1 MRIDREALYAGIVAR
16 FGARAMDPIRQGQP
30 PRRDGFEAILNVW
43 EAEYADKDPAWLAY
57 ILATAWH
64 ETGAYMAPIREGFA
78 ASDEQAFAR
87 VQRHIQREGLRDY
100 VSRKENGHSYYGR
113 GFVQLTWDENYKA
126 MGAELGMGDQLYDNP
141 DLVMEPSIAAK
152 IICRGMVKGLF
163 RRRHALERYLGNE
176 HYDWHNARLIVNGRR
191 SDGSID
197 KAEEIAEHA
206 RKFYEAILPAIAA
219 APAPVSPPAPT
230 PAPAPTPEPAPPP
243 SPEQPNAP
251 PQDSQST
258 SPPPPPSAETPAP
271 QPEPPPRAPTQ
282 KPIGRSRTILAAIVA
297 GIVTVVEFVRA
308 SVREVAALFPVIDT
322 PYGGFNTIWILG
334 AVLLIA
340 LVVIIWAR
348 IDDRRKR
355 GR

>member
-1 MRIDREALYAGIVAR
+1 MGIDRETLYAGIVAR
-16 FGARAMDPIRQGQP
+16 FGSDAMDPIRQGQP

-43 EAEYADKDPAWLAY
+43 EAEYADRDPAWLAY

-64 ETGAYMAPIREGFA
+64 ETARYMAPIREGRA
-78 ASDEQAFAR
+78 ATDERAFAI
-87 VQRHIQREGLRDY
+87 VQRHVQREGLRDY

-113 GFVQLTWDENYKA
+113 GFVQLTWDENYRA

-163 RRRHALERYLGNE
+163 RRRHTLERYLGNE

-197 KAEEIAEHA
+197 KADEIAEHA

-219 APAPVSPPAPT
+219 APAPTPEPAPI
-230 PAPAPTPEPAPPP
+230 PAPAPTPEPAPSAPSEPP
-243 SPEQPNAP
+243 SAP
-251 PQDSQST
+251 PQSQPT
-258 SPPPPPSAETPAP
+258 SPPTPETPTP
-271 QPEPPPRAPTQ
+271 QPAPPPRAPTQ

-297 GIVTVVEFVRA
+297 GLVALVEFVRA

-322 PYGGFNTIWILG
+322 PYGGFNTIWILA